1 MALRFQKY
9 KRNRVPMTL
18 DSTQLFKE
26 EIRMV
31 LHEMCAEMKPSR
43 QTLNA
48 IMHYAA
54 TYELPS

>member
-1 MALRFQKY
+1 
-9 KRNRVPMTL
+9 MTL

-43 QTLNA
+43 QTLDV